1 MSVPK
6 LKDLVREAGVI
17 LPDWESPSNPKYCY
31 EWAFSDGQNAV
42 LTQWYRDIQQE
53 GSRIYCE
60 IIPDDVLQEFSDWS
74 GRQRNRFLRVV
85 QIFEQFADTD
95 DSLRVVVV
103 SGIHRFLSEGK
114 PDKVKRRQLDPVTWK
129 VHRMQDREGFVLER
143 SSLNPPLLNPGLEE
157 AKNTPQLITRIA
169 YNSEDWHHPTGEA
182 ANEEGKSSYVVK
194 MRFGHEEWLFRNE
207 WLLDGWRYS
216 FLQGVHKGGKRYENQ
231 VVDIDLCTIMPAP
244 GRERR
249 LVARIA
255 DVEVLSEP
263 QAKEVY
269 QRFEENGWLDQME
282 AEVRGEDGN
291 SQPLRSPTTFRE
303 MFNIRFKADKVSF
316 YPKGTPL
323 TEGISASQ
331 VNRYQIFNITEI
343 SPEPTAGSRTRGR
356 IGQGHVEPAGPRTR
370 RPTSA
375 TTYTPEHQ
383 NIQRKLVEKLKSE
396 YGPDSV
402 LAEQDFVDVRVETEQ
417 ELIYYEIKTELDPRL
432 VIRQALGQLL
442 EYAFYQGRRETR
454 TPTGLVIVGRCPLDQ
469 DSDAY
474 LREIDRF
481 LPMPLTYME
490 ISL

>member
-1 MSVPK
+1 MKSTT
-6 LKDLVREAGVI
+6 LKDLVREAGVN

-42 LTQWYRDIQQE
+42 LTQWYPHIQQE
-53 GSRIYCE
+53 DSRIYFE
-60 IIPDDVLQEFSDWS
+60 MIPDEILQEFSAWS
-74 GRQRNRFLRVV
+74 GGQRNRFLRVV
-85 QIFEQFADTD
+85 EILEQFADSD
-95 DSLRVVVV
+95 ESLRVIVV
-103 SGIHRFLSEGK
+103 SGIQRFLSDGNA
-114 PDKVKRRQLDPVTWK
+114 DKVQRRLLDPVPWR

-157 AKNTPQLITRIA
+157 AKITPQLITRIA
-169 YNSEDWHHPTGEA
+169 YNSTGWQHPTGEA
-182 ANEEGKSSYVVK
+182 AKEEGKSSYVVQ
-194 MRFGHEEWLFRNE
+194 MGFGHEEWLFRNE
-207 WLLDGWRYS
+207 LLLDGWRYS

-231 VVDIDLCTIMPAP
+231 VVDIDLCTILPAP
-244 GRERR
+244 GKERR

-263 QAKEVY
+263 QAREVY

-282 AEVRGEDGN
+282 ADVRGVNGN
-291 SQPLRSPTTFRE
+291 SRPLRSPTTFRE
-303 MFNIRFKADKVSF
+303 MFNIRFKGEKVSF

-323 TEGISASQ
+323 PEGISASQ

-343 SPEPTAGSRTRGR
+343 SPEPTTESHPRGR
-356 IGQGHVEPAGPRTR
+356 IGQDHVEPAGPRTR
-370 RPTSA
+370 RPVAA
-375 TTYTPEHQ
+375 TTFTPEHQ
-383 NIQRKLVEKLKSE
+383 NMQRKLLEKLKRE
-396 YGPDSV
+396 YGPDAV
-402 LAEQDFVDVRVETEQ
+402 QAEENFIDVRVETEQ

-442 EYAFYQGRRETR
+442 EYAFYQGRRETP
-454 TPTGLVIVGRCPLDQ
+454 TPTGLVIVGRIPLDQ